1 VSVSGFFLGAWL
13 FPINLAVAQPRVSSS
28 YEETLRIFVD
38 TLLPADDLTPAAS
51 VLDVH
56 TQILKD
62 AELDTALLQ
71 LIDGGCQWLEQ
82 SIGSLA
88 MLDSGQL
95 ERLLLAMSEADWDS
109 GPKNFF
115 YQIRDRA
122 VMYYY
127 ADPRAWVGS
136 AISRP
141 PQPIGYPEAINFK

>member
-1 VSVSGFFLGAWL
+1 MFSAWL
-13 FPINLAVAQPRVSSS
+13 LPTNLAVAQSRVNPPHDV
-28 YEETLRIFVD
+28 TLRIFVD
-38 TLLPADDLTPAAS
+38 ALLPADNLTPAAS
-51 VLDVH
+51 ALEVH

-62 AELDTALLQ
+62 AEQDSALRQ
-71 LIDGGCQWLEQ
+71 LIEGGCQWLEQ

-88 MLDSGQL
+88 TLDSSQL
-95 ERLLLAMSEADWDS
+95 ERLLQAMSEAGWDS
-109 GPKNFF
+109 GPKTFF

-141 PQPIGYPEAINFK
+141 PQPMGYPEAIHFK